1 MEQFNI
7 LYVDDEEIN
16 LNVFEAT
23 FDDRFNIF
31 TATSGDEGLEILK
44 EQTVEVIIVDQRMP
58 GMSGVEFLKQVIPD
72 HPEPI
77 RLILTGYSDI
87 DVIIEAVNDCGI
99 FRYLTKPWQESEMI
113 QVLEQGLEVYSLRR
127 DNKKLINELQ
137 QANEG
142 LEAKVEERTK
152 EVVRQKETLTIQNRQ
167 LQKLNEEK
175 NNLIGVVAHDLRSPV
190 NQIKGLIDLLRMESS
205 GTPPSD
211 TTYIDKIIDATERM
225 TYMIDRILDA
235 DALDRMPLN
244 LRLEDLNIAA
254 LLQKVVEDTSVVAA
268 KKNIT
273 LHVADNLQPCNVVAD
288 KNYLMQVFENLLS
301 NAIKF
306 SNSGSN
312 VYTDF
317 YQGDNE
323 VRVGIRDE
331 GPGILEEDKPRLF
344 GKFQK
349 LSARP
354 TAGEASTGLG
364 LSIVKRFIDNMEG
377 RIWCESEPGRG
388 ATFYVSLPL
397 QRI

>member
-44 EQTVEVIIVDQRMP
+44 EQAVEVIIVDQRMP
-58 GMSGVEFLKQVIPD
+58 GMSGVDFLKRVIPD

-127 DNKKLINELQ
+127 DNKKLINELKM
-137 QANEG
+137 ANEG
-142 LEAKVEERTK
+142 LEVKVDERTK

-190 NQIKGLIDLLRMESS
+190 NQIKGLVDLIKMD
-205 GTPPSD
+205 GQVD
-211 TTYIDKIIDATERM
+211 TTGSTYLGKVVDATERM

-244 LRLEDLNIAA
+244 LKLEDLDIAS
-254 LLQKVVEDTSVVAA
+254 LLQRVVEDYSIVAS
-268 KKNIT
+268 KKDIS
-273 LHVADNLQPCNVVAD
+273 LHLADNLHPCNVVAD
-288 KNYLMQVFENLLS
+288 RNYLMQVFENLLS

-306 SNSGSN
+306 SNNGSN
-312 VYTDF
+312 VYADYF
-317 YQGDNE
+317 QSENE

-397 QRI
+397 QNM

>member
-44 EQTVEVIIVDQRMP
+44 EQAVEVIIVDQRMP
-58 GMSGVEFLKQVIPD
+58 GMSGVDFLKRVIPD

-127 DNKKLINELQ
+127 DNKKLINELKM
-137 QANEG
+137 ANEG
-142 LEAKVEERTK
+142 LEVKVDERTK

-190 NQIKGLIDLLRMESS
+190 NQIKGLVDLIKMDGRV
-205 GTPPSD
+205 D
-211 TTYIDKIIDATERM
+211 TTGSTYLGKVVDATERM

-244 LRLEDLNIAA
+244 LKLEDLDIAS
-254 LLQKVVEDTSVVAA
+254 LLQRVVEDYSIVAS
-268 KKNIT
+268 KKDIS
-273 LHVADNLQPCNVVAD
+273 LHLADNLHPCNVVAD
-288 KNYLMQVFENLLS
+288 RNYLMQVFENLLS

-306 SNSGSN
+306 SNNGSN
-312 VYTDF
+312 VYADYF
-317 YQGDNE
+317 QSENE

-397 QRI
+397 QNM